1 MHTEDIK
8 HVITSQREEME
19 ELFKREKIIERDIIT
34 ERLKKYLSHPNILAI
49 LGVRRCGKSLFSWIL
64 LNNEKYGYINFFDER
79 LTSLKAEELERV
91 LQAFYELYGD
101 IEYIIFDEIQNICG
115 WERFISRLR
124 TSKKIIITGSNS
136 QLLSGELSTFLTGRH
151 IDFELFPFNFKEYL
165 TLNNIRV
172 EKDWMYST
180 RRVAEVKKMLENYI
194 LTGGFPETYKFG
206 KKILETIYSDI
217 IENDILRRYGV
228 KKPHALRELAKY
240 TLSNFSNEITFNKLK
255 NIINLKDVHTVS
267 RYVNYLCNA
276 YLFFLV
282 ERFSF
287 KLKEQFLAPKKIYCI
302 DTGLINLLS
311 FRASENRGRL
321 IENLVLVELLRR
333 KSYLFNDWEVYY
345 WRDYQQAEVDF
356 VIKDRLRVKHLIQVT
371 NASGI
376 DEIDA
381 RQIKSLTKA
390 SKQLKC
396 KELSIFTWDMEDIIE
411 KDGKK
416 IKCIPLWKWLLEK

>member
-1 MHTEDIK
+1 MHTEEVK

-34 ERLKKYLSHPNILAI
+34 ESLKKYLSHPNILAI

-79 LTSLKAEELERV
+79 LTSLKAEELELV

-101 IEYIIFDEIQNICG
+101 LEYIIFDEIQNICG
-115 WERFISRLR
+115 WERFVSRLR

-136 QLLSGELSTFLTGRH
+136 QLLSGELSTFITGRH

-165 TLNNIRV
+165 ILNNIRV

-180 RRVAEVKKMLENYI
+180 RKVAEVKKMLENYI
-194 LTGGFPETYKFG
+194 FTGGFPETYKFG

-267 RYVNYLCNA
+267 RYINYLCNA

-302 DTGLINLLS
+302 DTGLINMLS

-321 IENLVLVELLRR
+321 MENLVLVELLRR

-376 DEIDA
+376 DEIDT

-396 KELSIFTWDMEDIIE
+396 KELSIFTWDLEDTLE

-416 IKCIPLWKWLLEK
+416 IKCIPLWKWLLET